1 MTKPCVTALAAL
13 FLVAGCSS
21 STSPSPATSD
31 AGPADSGP
39 SPGGAACQTLPAG
52 FTATPAACTSKPG
65 LWSALTVDKNK
76 KSYSVVCDQAE
87 SAVYKD
93 QAEFDANEGTST
105 APGITIV
112 SNKDY
117 VRTTTCASGSI
128 EYTTPT
134 DPKTTVLFLWTKQ
147 P

>member
-1 MTKPCVTALAAL
+1 MMIKLFTVALAAL
-13 FLVAGCSS
+13 VLASCSS
-21 STSPSPATSD
+21 SPSPAASD

-39 SPGGAACQTLPAG
+39 SPVGAACQTLPTG
-52 FTATPAACTSKPG
+52 FTAKPAACASKPG

-76 KSYSVVCDQAE
+76 QSYSVVCDQPE
-87 SAVYKD
+87 STVYKD
-93 QAEFDANEGTST
+93 QAEFDANEGSSGVS
-105 APGITIV
+105 GITIV

-128 EYTTPT
+128 EYTTTT